1 MTFAMLLR
9 TIFEIL
15 MFVAVVWCVFH
26 EDRLAAFE
34 KRVFCVVKRRR
45 LKVAA
50 SGATE
55 PQLKVLHVK
64 TPGNG

>member
-1 MTFAMLLR
+1 MTFSMLLR

-15 MFVAVVWCVFH
+15 MFAAVVWCIFH

-34 KRVFCVVKRRR
+34 KRVFCAVKRRR
-45 LKVAA
+45 LKVA
-50 SGATE
+50 SPQ
-55 PQLKVLHVK
+55 PQLKVLRAK

>member
-1 MTFAMLLR
+1 MTFSMLLR
-9 TIFEIL
+9 TVFEIL

-34 KRVFCVVKRRR
+34 KRVFCAVKRRG

-50 SGATE
+50 PRHTQ
-55 PQLKVLHVK
+55 PQLRVLRE
-64 TPGNG
+64 NSR

>member
-15 MFVAVVWCVFH
+15 MFAAVVWCIFH

-34 KRVFCVVKRRR
+34 RRVFCAVKRRKLR
-45 LKVAA
+45 VAEFEA
-50 SGATE
+50 PE
-55 PQLKVLHVK
+55 PEIKIYRAK
-64 TPGNG
+64 TSRNG